1 MKDKIV
7 AWVKE
12 SPIHMAL
19 AAVVAVVV
27 LGVIV
32 GLIKTV
38 V

>member
-12 SPIHMAL
+12 SPVHMAL
-19 AAVVAVVV
+19 AAIVAVVV
-27 LGVIV
+27 LGFLV